1 MDATDANNLQE
12 LIKYKERF
20 KVALKTAKICVFE
33 VDLTRQLYTFFENS
47 EDIFGVSGE
56 SILRDV
62 RQFSRLSPEDYQKA
76 TSAYFSHPDDAE
88 IIDIAFKKILSG
100 QSATYYARM
109 KAGKTAY
116 TWCKID
122 VTPIMQNNVPVRMI
136 GIISDVNDMKA
147 KTEILENKIKLDMFT
162 GLYDKKHSEELIKE
176 VLYKEPNKKHGFIIF
191 DIDNFKNIND
201 TYGHAAGDEIIQ
213 SVSENLK
220 RIFRNTDIIGRFG
233 GDEFVVLM
241 KDIQDKNLLVSK
253 LEKLLD
259 NSDNSFMVTKSIGA
273 AIFPTDAVDFAGLL
287 KKADE
292 ALYKSKQH
300 KNMFT
305 LFSDL

>member
-62 RQFSRLSPEDYQKA
+62 RQFSQLSPEDYQKA
-76 TSAYFSHPDDAE
+76 ASAYFSHPDDAE
-88 IIDIAFKKILSG
+88 TIDIAFKKILSG